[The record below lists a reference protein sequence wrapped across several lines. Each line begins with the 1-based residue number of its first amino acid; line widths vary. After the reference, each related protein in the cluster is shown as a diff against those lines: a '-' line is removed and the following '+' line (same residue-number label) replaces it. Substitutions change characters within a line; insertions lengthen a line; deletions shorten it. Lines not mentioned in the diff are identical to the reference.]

1 MSQLDLDERLRK
13 PAPANAHEV
22 EKLEETAERGLEK
35 GVVEAEG
42 GVSVREIEREKLLEV
57 ADAIVVVGLVLR
69 EVHDDIVHKP
79 L

>member
-13 PAPANAHEV
+13 PAPANAREV

-42 GVSVREIEREKLLEV
+42 GVSVREIEREKPLEV